1 MKKNYFLHTA
11 ILLVALVCG
20 TVPSWGIT
28 ISQNVT
34 FGDWSKVEPNGKPS
48 YDNFAGDQI
57 FVGSDGVDYTWNFK
71 DVMLGTGDN
80 SETLQVKKTS
90 GTLTSPIIETENGF
104 DIVVYYTG
112 GGNSVSITEIDTDN
126 TNKGASP
133 LTLSVS
139 SSSCSVS
146 IKGGSSAAYISKIEI
161 KPLSKA
167 GL

>member
-20 TVPSWGIT
+20 TVPSWGVT

-80 SETLQVKKTS
+80 SETLQEQKM
-90 GTLTSPIIETENGF
+90 
-104 DIVVYYTG
+104 
-112 GGNSVSITEIDTDN
+112 
-126 TNKGASP
+126 
-133 LTLSVS
+133 
-139 SSSCSVS
+139 
-146 IKGGSSAAYISKIEI
+146 
-161 KPLSKA
+161 
-167 GL
+167 GLI